1 MNTTG
6 WVNVFEHSLRI
17 QLMSPWTSNKGTESF
32 NQSNFEFQAP
42 IESGADTH
50 TWWHTHTHTEW
61 QLLAF
66 FSRLGVLG
74 DILHSGAIGHILS
87 VSCCSYTIHVWI
99 SRSLAKRA
107 VLAVRSRRIL
117 PHCASPE
124 GTLALRKFVKISSS
138 IFVPIFIGISR
149 NLVESI
155 KIIRYLRKIVK
166 IYEIWVRFE
175 LDTS

>member
-1 MNTTG
+1 MMSIGSTYC
-6 WVNVFEHSLRI
+6 NVPGRSKIDFAICEISRNKLEIKSGKWIHNVEMMQRRKHDLIPGII
-17 QLMSPWTSNKGTESF
+17 QPRF
-32 NQSNFEFQAP
+32 
-42 IESGADTH
+42 
-50 TWWHTHTHTEW
+50 
-61 QLLAF
+61 AF
-66 FSRLGVLG
+66 FSSLGVLG

-87 VSCCSYTIHVWI
+87 VSCCSYTIHVCI

-149 NLVESI
+149 NLV
-155 KIIRYLRKIVK
+155 VN
-166 IYEIWVRFE
+166 
-175 LDTS
+175 